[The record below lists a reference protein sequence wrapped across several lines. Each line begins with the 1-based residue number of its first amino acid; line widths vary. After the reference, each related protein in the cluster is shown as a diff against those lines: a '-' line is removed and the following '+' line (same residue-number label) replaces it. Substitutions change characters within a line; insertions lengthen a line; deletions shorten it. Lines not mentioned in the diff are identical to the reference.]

1 MGTADRALA
10 TFLSAHDL
18 PFRSFCSC
26 DPLWAKL
33 VRAIQKAGPLYKPA
47 KYQKLA
53 RRDHRPLQR
62 RAGGWPLPRQAGGRP
77 PEAGDHLGR
86 RGHCGQGGRHARER
100 RAFSCRFRQRLYRFM
115 TLSVRR
121 RDATPS

>member
-53 RRDHRPLQR
+53 EITAPSNGA
-62 RAGGWPLPRQAGGRP
+62 RAGGLYLAKQVVDRRKREITSAAVGTAVKEGG
-77 PEAGDHLGR
+77 
-86 RGHCGQGGRHARER
+86 
-100 RAFSCRFRQRLYRFM
+100 
-115 TLSVRR
+115 TLVS
-121 RDATPS
+121 DGPSAVASGNACIAS